1 MTTVTDATGKAVEI
15 GGVLA
20 SAASPI
26 GWGGAAIGGAASL
39 LGGLLSNRSSAKQ
52 AKNQMAFQ
60 ERMSNTAHQREVA
73 DLRAAGLN
81 PILSGTGGQGA
92 SSPAGA
98 MAPQEN
104 IAKDFTSSAKMGAL
118 MHQELLNAQA
128 QERVLDAD
136 AALKGSQTVNNR
148 VDYNTKLEEQP
159 LRNAET
165 KAVLKSLGYTDAQIR
180 KLDEE
185 RLNLRAARPG
195 IQAASTSSAV
205 QARTDLAAEKQGLPL
220 LQRQIDAAQGA
231 TSAASN
237 LLPSNIFG
245 KIFGRSP
252 DRATKTIGK

>member
-1 MTTVTDATGKAVEI
+1 MVKVTDAEGKAVEL

-20 SAASPI
+20 STASPI

-92 SSPAGA
+92 STPAGA
-98 MAPQEN
+98 AAPQEN
-104 IAKDFTSSAKMGAL
+104 IARDFTSSAKQGAL

-128 QERVLDAD
+128 QERVMDAD
-136 AALKGSQTVNNR
+136 KNLKDSQTVNNK

-165 KAVLKSLGYTDAQIR
+165 KAVLKSLGYTDAQIA
-180 KLDEE
+180 KLEQE
-185 RLNLRAARPG
+185 RLNLMAARPG
-195 IQAASTSSAV
+195 IRATSTSSAV
-205 QARTDLAAEKQGLPL
+205 QARTDVAAEKHGLPL
-220 LQRQIDAAQGA
+220 AQRWIEAGRGA
-231 TSAASN
+231 TSALSN
-237 LLPSNIFG
+237 LPGLNIP
-245 KIFGRSP
+245 KLLQRSP
-252 DRATKTIGK
+252 DTAGKVIGK